1 MSLMQAKRVG
11 QMAAGGLLLLL
22 LLAPASAQQPT
33 QAQRDAIKQSCRS
46 DFMSHCSGVQ
56 PGGKEALDCL
66 KSNGPQL
73 SPNCRAAVDAIQPG
87 QKPAEKP
94 AGKPSQKASAPAA
107 GPPPPRPGEMPMA
120 APPPPAMVPMIAPA
134 DLALLMR
141 ACGIDVGRYC
151 PGVQPGGGREIA
163 CLAANGR
170 GLTFRCRRALRLIAP
185 ALR

>member
-11 QMAAGGLLLLL
+11 QMAAGSLLLLL
-22 LLAPASAQQPT
+22 LLAPASAQQQPT

-87 QKPAEKP
+87 QKPA
-94 AGKPSQKASAPAA
+94 GS
-107 GPPPPRPGEMPMA
+107 RPGNPRRK
-120 APPPPAMVPMIAPA
+120 PQRRRPDRRLPV
-134 DLALLMR
+134 R
-141 ACGIDVGRYC
+141 A
-151 PGVQPGGGREIA
+151 
-163 CLAANGR
+163 
-170 GLTFRCRRALRLIAP
+170 RCRWLLLLRP
-185 ALR
+185 RWFR